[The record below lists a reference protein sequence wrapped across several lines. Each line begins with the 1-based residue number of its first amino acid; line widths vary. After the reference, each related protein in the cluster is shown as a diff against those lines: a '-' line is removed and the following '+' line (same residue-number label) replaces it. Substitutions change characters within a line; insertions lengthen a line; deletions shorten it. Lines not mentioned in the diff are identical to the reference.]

1 MWCTIL
7 APNHPL
13 LLNGNSMQFYLR
25 TFYFTLFFAI
35 YCFVSIELLAQVN
48 FGKKVLYKGDSCWMH
63 TVEKGQTWYG
73 IAKLYTTSIAKIRTF
88 NLNQDSILKIGQQL
102 YIPINVF
109 KSSGNDSLRINSQ
122 QDLTK
127 LIQTTYTLNPNK
139 PLRITVF
146 LPFSFNETKQL
157 KAREVLLQKKKIP
170 KLTDNMTAYFRGLKS
185 GFAKAKLPVNFSVYD
200 ATENDTLLIHNWA
213 SKQGFESTDLIIGP
227 VFQNPFKAL
236 IKERKSFCTPILY
249 PFIQNSIS
257 EDTTYN
263 LLYPLPGIK
272 ELVEGLADYCVD
284 SLTKRTA
291 AIQIKIS
298 PKADTTE
305 LQLIHL
311 FINRVNRR
319 VLFYKPLSTD
329 TLVFNTPRTS
339 GVIAVFTTN
348 EIYLN
353 KLITQM
359 ALSRYSNQTVLCSYI
374 DFSRFQNI
382 DMNDLNKLHFTFSSA
397 YDLLYAE
404 NLKPDDITRCESE
417 YFKFGE
423 SNADLIVKQLR
434 NDKSQIN
441 FNWYSTLKPSSEGII
456 NNIYSHNL
464 STNGYVRNKGVV
476 IFRYRDFKLKKV
488 FWQLNQKKSSSNR
501 K

>member
-7 APNHPL
+7 VPNHPL

-48 FGKKVLYKGDSCWMH
+48 FGKKVLYKGDSCWML

-170 KLTDNMTAYFRGLKS
+170 KLTDNMTAYYRGLNA

-200 ATENDTLLIHNWA
+200 AAENDTLLIHNWA

-227 VFQNPFKAL
+227 VFSRPFKAL
-236 IKERKSFCTPILY
+236 LNARNGWNVPVVY
-249 PFIQNSIS
+249 PFVQSSIKS
-257 EDTTYN
+257 DSIVN
-263 LLYPLPGIK
+263 VFFPLPGVK
-272 ELVEGLADYCVD
+272 ELIENLAYYCVD
-284 SLTKRTA
+284 SLTHHTA
-291 AIQIKIS
+291 SIQIKVSSKSDKTETDLTKLFIHFVNQRVKAYNPLSIDTLIFES
-298 PKADTTE
+298 PK
-305 LQLIHL
+305 QSNI
-311 FINRVNRR
+311 
-319 VLFYKPLSTD
+319 
-329 TLVFNTPRTS
+329 
-339 GVIAVFTTN
+339 IAVFSSN
-348 EIYLN
+348 EVYLN
-353 KLITQM
+353 KLVTQL
-359 ALSRYSNQTVLCSYI
+359 ALNRNTNKLHLCSHL
-374 DFSRFQNI
+374 DLSRFQNL
-382 DMNDLNKLHFTFSSA
+382 DMNDLNALNLTFPSA
-397 YDLLYAE
+397 YNLLSNQKYNSEDAY
-404 NLKPDDITRCESE
+404 RCENE

-423 SNADLIVKQLR
+423 GLATLISNQIQNKNNV
-434 NDKSQIN
+434 IN
-441 FNWYSTLKPSSEGII
+441 FNDLESKSNCADCILQNNYYTTGYSNMNIR
-456 NNIYSHNL
+456 NNGVMLFKYQSFKLRQIQWIYSQ
-464 STNGYVRNKGVV
+464 KP
-476 IFRYRDFKLKKV
+476 LK
-488 FWQLNQKKSSSNR
+488 NY
-501 K
+501 